1 MRLPLNEQ
9 IFNTIGISSMFETGE
24 RGLLGADFSWQEDKK
39 IAARDG
45 VRAAMLR
52 LILRVELLW
61 NG

>member
-45 VRAAMLR
+45 VRAAML
-52 LILRVELLW
+52 
-61 NG
+61 